1 MILSLGLLLQGQDWL
16 AEPNALPGSAGE
28 KAVRQ
33 ILDDAL
39 KIADRCSNVADRE
52 AIYKA
57 VSDINA
63 MMDALCELRA
73 KGQVCRAKARDS
85 YAGQSLKQV

>member
-1 MILSLGLLLQGQDWL
+1 M
-16 AEPNALPGSAGE
+16 
-28 KAVRQ
+28 RQ

-39 KIADRCSNVADRE
+39 KIADRCSNPEDRD

-73 KGQVCRAKARDS
+73 QGKVSQ
-85 YAGQSLKQV
+85 QSTTSFLLKRNVSAFHQSDCFMAI

>member
-1 MILSLGLLLQGQDWL
+1 M
-16 AEPNALPGSAGE
+16 
-28 KAVRQ
+28 RQ

-39 KIADRCSNVADRE
+39 KIADRCSNPEDRD

-73 KGQVCRAKARDS
+73 QGKVS
-85 YAGQSLKQV
+85 EQSSSSFLLKEMFQHFTNQIVLWLFKTETIINYNIYCS

>member
-1 MILSLGLLLQGQDWL
+1 M
-16 AEPNALPGSAGE
+16 
-28 KAVRQ
+28 RQ

-39 KIADRCSNVADRE
+39 KIADRCSNPEDRD

-73 KGQVCRAKARDS
+73 QGKVSERSSSSSISQQMFQNFTNQIVLWLFKTETIIKIGFRA
-85 YAGQSLKQV
+85 G